1 MYSLAFP
8 KMFNSTSLRVIEG
21 HEATYSNLRLLL
33 LSDTTMLLGD
43 PYNGTPLR
51 QVIFSQNDGVVKD
64 LAIDAIYTSILTF
77 MPQLVLQRKD
87 IEIVQQQNEMY
98 AKITATNILD
108 YTTNL
113 YEIKLTDTEKY

>member
-33 LSDTTMLLGD
+33 LSDTTMLLVD
-43 PYNGTPLR
+43 PYYGTPLR

-64 LAIDAIYTSILTF
+64 LAIDAIYTSIVTF
-77 MPQLVLQRKD
+77 MPQLVLQRKG

>member
-1 MYSLAFP
+1 MSFSTPKNEAYFKADFSPSKTIAFP

-21 HEATYSNLRLLL
+21 HDATYSNLRLLL

-43 PYNGTPLR
+43 PYYGTPLR

-77 MPQLVLQRKD
+77 MP
-87 IEIVQQQNEMY
+87 
-98 AKITATNILD
+98 
-108 YTTNL
+108 
-113 YEIKLTDTEKY
+113 

>member
-43 PYNGTPLR
+43 PYYGTPLR
-51 QVIFSQNDGVVKD
+51 QVRYSRNAGVVKD
-64 LAIDAIYTSILTF
+64 VASDAIHTSILTF
-77 MPQLVLQRKD
+77 MP
-87 IEIVQQQNEMY
+87 
-98 AKITATNILD
+98 
-108 YTTNL
+108 
-113 YEIKLTDTEKY
+113 

>member
-43 PYNGTPLR
+43 PYYGTPLR

-87 IEIVQQQNEMY
+87 IQIVQQQNEMY
-98 AKITATNILD
+98 VKITATNILD